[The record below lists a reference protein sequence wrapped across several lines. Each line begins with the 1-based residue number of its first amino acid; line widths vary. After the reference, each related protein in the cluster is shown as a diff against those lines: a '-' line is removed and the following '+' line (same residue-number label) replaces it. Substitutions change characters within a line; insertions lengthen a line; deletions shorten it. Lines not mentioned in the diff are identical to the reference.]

1 MKGKITVV
9 SLVVLLLAAVAWVM
23 TIGGVT
29 ARSDSTGAF
38 AVGLAAHTD
47 QITRIELDRESKKI
61 VLVRAADGLWRVET
75 SGGYLASTAQVAGL
89 VNGIAS
95 LEKDGKMTSKV
106 EKYEELALDWPPA
119 QGSRA
124 ALVRVFE
131 TVDASGTG
139 APFAEYVIGHER
151 ASPRTQYVRKLEDV
165 QCWRCRGSVSV
176 EMEPQRWMDVTL
188 LSLPDGEIDSA
199 SIDGLSLTRSA
210 RSKEFTT
217 VITPESAALWTP
229 ERVTEATRT
238 LPLWLSRLE
247 FDDVRPASSSPMTG
261 EPRTFTFD
269 SLRARIVVQCSTESD
284 GVWARFEV
292 TPHEGAPHPNEGLNG
307 DVNAKHKYAGDPQVP
322 DWTAWSA
329 AHMGWEFKL
338 PAWKIQELKFEPSV
352 REEPPPPR

>member
-9 SLVVLLLAAVAWVM
+9 SVVVLLLAAVAWVM

-29 ARSDSTGAF
+29 TRADSAGVF
-38 AVGLAAHTD
+38 AIGLAAHAD
-47 QITRIELDRESKKI
+47 QITRLELDRASEKI

-75 SGGYLASTAQVAGL
+75 SDGYLASTAQVAGL

-131 TVDASGTG
+131 TVDGSGTG

-151 ASPRTQYVRKLEDV
+151 ANPRIQYVRMLPDV

-176 EMEPQRWMDVTL
+176 EMEPQRWMDVML
-188 LSLPDGEIDSA
+188 LSLPEGEIDSA
-199 SIDGLSLTRSA
+199 SIDGLSLTRTA
-210 RSKEFTT
+210 RSQEFTT
-217 VITPESAALWTP
+217 VIAPDSAALWSP
-229 ERVTEATRT
+229 ERVTAATTT
-238 LPLWLSRLE
+238 LPSWLSRLE
-247 FDDVRPASSSPMTG
+247 FDDVRRASSGPMTG
-261 EPRTFTFD
+261 EGRTLTFD
-269 SLRARIVVQCSTESD
+269 SLRARIVVHCSTES
-284 GVWARFEV
+284 GRVWARFEV
-292 TPHEGAPHPNEGLNG
+292 TPHEGAPHPNAGLNG

-329 AHMGWEFKL
+329 AHSGWEFKL
-338 PAWKIQELKFEPSV
+338 PEWKIHELKFEPRV
-352 REEPPPPR
+352 PEQPAPPR